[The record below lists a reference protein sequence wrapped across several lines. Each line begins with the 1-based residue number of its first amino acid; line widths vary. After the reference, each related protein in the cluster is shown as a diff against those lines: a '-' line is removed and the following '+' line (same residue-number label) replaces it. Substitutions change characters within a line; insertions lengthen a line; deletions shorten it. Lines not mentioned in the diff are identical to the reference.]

1 MDRSLLLKT
10 SVVAALALALM
21 IPVSMIRDLVAER
34 QARRDEAVQ
43 GIAAGWGGRQTVA
56 APYIAVPYERRWTET
71 KREVVDGKQLES
83 RVERSERAVLRLR
96 ADGVRW
102 TIAAAVTEK
111 ARGIHKARLYN
122 AKVEAHGW
130 IWVPSRL
137 GLEPAPGSS
146 YRWGAP
152 RLIVGVSDPKGI
164 RAVGRLELDAASREF
179 EPGTGD
185 ALVTAGLS
193 LPLREL
199 SPGAAEPRSIEFAF
213 SLELA
218 GLEQLAVAPLGSAS
232 IVAMRGDWPHPS
244 FQGEFLPASHAI
256 DASGFS
262 AEWKVSQ
269 FAAQGTQRLLPSCPQ
284 ACGHALQGLGVS
296 FIEPAGLYQRL
307 ERASKYG
314 FLFVG
319 LTFAAFALVE
329 VLRRIPVHPV
339 QYGLVGLAL
348 AMFFL
353 LLAALSEHVPFAAAY
368 AIASAACVGV
378 ISLYLRHALRS
389 ARLGLAFGAG
399 LAALYGLL
407 YSLLQAE
414 DYALLGGAG
423 LLFALLAAVM
433 IATRRVDWY
442 AITATKGMAR
452 A

>member
-1 MDRSLLLKT
+1 MNRSFVVKT
-10 SVVAALALALM
+10 SVVAALAIALM
-21 IPVSMIRDLVAER
+21 VPVAMIRDLVAER

-56 APYIAVPYERRWTET
+56 APYLAVPLERRWTEA
-71 KREVVDGKQLES
+71 KLEVVDGKQRET
-83 RVERSERAVLRLR
+83 RVERSERSVVRLR
-96 ADGVRW
+96 ADSVRW
-102 TIAAAVTEK
+102 TIAAAISEK
-111 ARGIHKARLYN
+111 ARGIHKARVYG

-130 IWVPSRL
+130 IWVPARL
-137 GLEPAPGSS
+137 GFEPAPGSS
-146 YRWGAP
+146 YRWGTP
-152 RLIVGVSDPKGI
+152 RLIVGVSDPKGL
-164 RAVGRLELDAASREF
+164 RAVGPLELDATAREF

-185 ALVTAGLS
+185 ALVTSGLS
-193 LPLREL
+193 VPLPEL
-199 SPGAAEPRSIEFAF
+199 APAQAEPRSLEFAF

-218 GLEQLAVAPLGSAS
+218 GLEQIAVAPLGSAS

-244 FQGEFLPASHAI
+244 FQGDFLPASHAI
-256 DASGFS
+256 DATGFS

-269 FAAQGTQRLLPSCPQ
+269 FAGQGTERTLPSCPQ
-284 ACGHALQGLGVS
+284 ACGYALQGLGVS
-296 FIEPAGLYQRL
+296 FIEPAGPYQRL

-329 VLRRIPVHPV
+329 ILRRVAVHPV

-353 LLAALSEHVPFAAAY
+353 LLTALSEHLPFAAAY
-368 AIASAACVGV
+368 AIASAACVAV
-378 ISLYLRHALRS
+378 ISAYLRHVLRS
-389 ARLGLAFGAG
+389 ARLALAFGAA
-399 LAALYGLL
+399 LTALYGLL

-414 DYALLGGAG
+414 DYALLGGAC

-442 AITATKGMAR
+442 AITATKGTAR